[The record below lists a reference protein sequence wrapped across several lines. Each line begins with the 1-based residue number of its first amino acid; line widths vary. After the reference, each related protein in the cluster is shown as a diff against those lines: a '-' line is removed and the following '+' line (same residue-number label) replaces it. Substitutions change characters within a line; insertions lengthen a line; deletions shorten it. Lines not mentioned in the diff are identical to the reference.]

1 MLQKELEKNG
11 CEEDSFLKNLQV
23 TPVIKKIKK
32 KKIIKTNLN
41 TFLYPRTS
49 RLTMHSITQRPVSA
63 IYRTSNSWIKWI

>member
-32 KKIIKTNLN
+32 KKSSKPI
-41 TFLYPRTS
+41 
-49 RLTMHSITQRPVSA
+49 
-63 IYRTSNSWIKWI
+63 